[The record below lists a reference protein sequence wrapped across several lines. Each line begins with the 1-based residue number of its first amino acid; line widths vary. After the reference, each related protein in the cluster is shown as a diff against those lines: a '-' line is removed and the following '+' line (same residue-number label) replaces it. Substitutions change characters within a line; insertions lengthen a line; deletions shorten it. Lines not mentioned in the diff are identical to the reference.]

1 MEGGRAVAKA
11 EKEGA
16 AKVEGEGAAKVE
28 KEAERGAK
36 KEAVEASTVAETE
49 PERPPP
55 PSQGG
60 EMLRRPAS
68 VYALLFFRGRGV
80 LSYVWF
86 SDARCA

>member
-1 MEGGRAVAKA
+1 MEGGWAVATAEKEAVAKA
-11 EKEGA
+11 A
-16 AKVEGEGAAKVE
+16 AEAVAKAE

-68 VYALLFFRGRGV
+68 VYALFFRGRGV
-80 LSYVWF
+80 LSYVWIP
-86 SDARCA
+86 DARWA